1 MALTVLQMQYID
13 CLVVHG
19 FFVGGMF
26 PVCTH
31 CLFIRAR
38 QRASLAMYHEMY
50 FGRSWGPSNCAAVLM
65 ANRHKKQSLHRK
77 AFVSTN

>member
-19 FFVGGMF
+19 FF
-26 PVCTH
+26 VCTH

-77 AFVSTN
+77 EIVSTN

>member
-38 QRASLAMYHEMY
+38 QRAPLAMYHEMC
-50 FGRSWGPSNCAAVLM
+50 FGGSWGPTYYAAVLM
-65 ANRHKKQSLHRK
+65 ANRNEKQPDRK
-77 AFVSTN
+77 EFGPTN